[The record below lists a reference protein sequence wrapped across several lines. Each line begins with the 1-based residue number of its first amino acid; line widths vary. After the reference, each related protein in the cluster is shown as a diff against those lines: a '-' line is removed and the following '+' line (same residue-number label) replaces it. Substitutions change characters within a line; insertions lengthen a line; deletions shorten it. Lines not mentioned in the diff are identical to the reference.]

1 MKDILKI
8 LSLPR
13 TESESSCLRIRSLR
27 TIFGGILGPIGF
39 RVTAVDPRHDFNMLP
54 NLINFKVINFIYLA

>member
-1 MKDILKI
+1 MGTIKDILNI

-13 TESESSCLRIRSLR
+13 LLR

-39 RVTAVDPRHDFNMLP
+39 RVTAVDSRHDFNMLP
-54 NLINFKVINFIYLA
+54 NLINFIVLNFIFLA